1 MSTIMT
7 REERTRSLRYKR
19 PALASLG
26 YAALREE
33 LYTIMS
39 ECEEISWWVDED
51 EDETLLNALDGDSD
65 DVSEFR
71 IAFSDLESEAD
82 ELNEAI
88 QEWHSWDEE
97 EFGKTYDDCTVGLIG
112 NCFKTVDFFS
122 GDVSEDY
129 TELTAPQAELAK
141 TEAGKRLMRLTKAQ
155 MLDNIGQCL
164 RVLLAFLNVR
174 QKYDYLKATFDILRD
189 QNSAIL
195 RIVREIDEAYRA
207 ADEVGWFSWRDEVKK
222 FDRLLDEL
230 PERVWVE

>member
-1 MSTIMT
+1 MNGAKA
-7 REERTRSLRYKR
+7 ERTRSLRCKR
-19 PALASLG
+19 HALASLG
-26 YAALREE
+26 YAALIDE
-33 LYTIMS
+33 LYTIRD
-39 ECEEISWWVDED
+39 ECADIHWWVGED
-51 EDETLLNALDGDSD
+51 EDDTLLNALAGDSD

-71 IAFSDLESEAD
+71 MAFADLEGEAD
-82 ELNEAI
+82 ELYDAI

-112 NCFKTVDFFS
+112 NCFKTVDFFG
-122 GDVSEDY
+122 GDISEDY

-189 QNSAIL
+189 QNGAML
-195 RIVREIDEAYRA
+195 RIVREIDEAYTA
-207 ADEVGWFSWRDEVKK
+207 ADEAGWYDWKDAVKK
-222 FDRLLDEL
+222 FDRLLGEL
-230 PERVWVE
+230 PERCWVE